1 MVLQQALLLTY
12 NSFTC
17 SCKLNISIVKF
28 ECGRGSPDPA
38 GSKVAG
44 PPGSAESARRRP
56 KGQLGAAG
64 QIVRQLGLSE
74 LLRILGKHDPPG
86 DPGIPGTEDRP
97 GLSGE
102 QSILGERGPSEVCD
116 RCPVPSAAPRY

>member
-1 MVLQQALLLTY
+1 MVVL
-12 NSFTC
+12 FF
-17 SCKLNISIVKF
+17 IRF

-44 PPGSAESARRRP
+44 PPGSAGTKGPLVYLVYQWYGESARRRP